1 MTTEEKKE
9 AILEAVKSKRVSGNK
24 IEPKRKGATITKL
37 RKGEKVGDKTI
48 NKLYD
53 SLLNL
58 LGVEVK
64 EIEAREVKEVEHQE
78 VEHQKV
84 EGEKIMNAIAER
96 FDSIE
101 RENTELKEAVEGL
114 QREIEALKKNGIT
127 EYNKNIESSIINI
140 IPDSAKD
147 SQQSGLLRDYERLV
161 VKGIDFIIRL
171 ESQVAR
177 FILASGESK
186 KVEYPKYYAKK
197 KIAGK
202 LHRVYLGEIADRN
215 ESIEKIK
222 AYMQKHSLSF
232 SPVV

>member
-1 MTTEEKKE
+1 MTTEEKTK
-9 AILEAVKSKRVSGNK
+9 AILEAVASKKVSGNQ

-64 EIEAREVKEVEHQE
+64 EVEAKEVKEA
-78 VEHQKV
+78 EHQKV

-101 RENTELKEAVEGL
+101 RENTELKEVVEGL

-127 EYNKNIESSIINI
+127 EYNKNIEPSIINI
-140 IPDSAKD
+140 IPDSTNSITKD
-147 SQQSGLLRDYERLV
+147 NQPSGLLRDYERLV
-161 VKGIDFIIRL
+161 VEGIDFIIRL

-177 FILASGESK
+177 FTLASGESK

-215 ESIEKIK
+215 QATEKIK
-222 AYMQKHSLSF
+222 AYMQKHSLF